1 MTPRTHRTISPAPR
15 PSSRRVGAR
24 RGARWRARTARRRRR
39 RRSARRFRSHVLVN
53 RSASRFHSRPRIR
66 PHRDRLASRSPRAI
80 AIGRRRRE
88 QPQAATSSHEQSSAV
103 TSRIMSDLVARTA
116 PDPGGPDPAG
126 PAAAPGG
133 PAAAPAGPAAAP
145 SGSGSLAISVHPTSP
160 ITSSELF
167 RLLHVS
173 RPLRPTPR
181 RIRQT
186 LMTETPSSTPS
197 PRHLG
202 NSYVL
207 EEQIGS
213 GAQGRY
219 GKAVRKTPRSLSHS
233 RSCTRPSPPRAAS

>member
-103 TSRIMSDLVARTA
+103 TSRITSDLVARTA
-116 PDPGGPDPAG
+116 P
-126 PAAAPGG
+126 APG
-133 PAAAPAGPAAAP
+133 GPAAAP